1 MHTIVILRTL
11 HESLA
16 LCTSYAAA
24 CESGD
29 DKDAKVEWNQK
40 DTVLPIGLAL
50 TEFHCILLFRDKWA
64 RWLQCIDSYHCFVA
78 IVNFNIKTWIIL
90 CMGVFVSIIL
100 AIILLVCCT

>member
-1 MHTIVILRTL
+1 MHYVANHQNYLQCMKFASMHWVARCYSYSMHTIVILRTL

-50 TEFHCILLFRDKWA
+50 TEFHCILLFRDK
-64 RWLQCIDSYHCFVA
+64 
-78 IVNFNIKTWIIL
+78 
-90 CMGVFVSIIL
+90 
-100 AIILLVCCT
+100 